1 MRIIFAFLTIIAVVA
16 IFYSF
21 GKTSIEEI
29 GGWAN
34 IQDYF
39 ASFQI
44 QTKTSQ
50 EKSSKTQSTN
60 IKSVGTASVVPLK
73 SEPFILIETY
83 ITSGPEEGEIIE
95 NNNQI
100 TFEFDGEIL
109 IGEAKERISF
119 ETKYEGFDDDWVK
132 TSSKK
137 RTVNLPPGPKEYKFL
152 VRAKTKNSADLTPAS
167 RTFKINTSPYFGK
180 VKISGTRA
188 QTSSHP
194 SLITLSSRL
203 KKEEKINITGWRI
216 KGRQGKIVI
225 PQGREKPLPGL
236 YGFIPKGNIFIER
249 SDRIYLLSGSNP
261 MGGTKNGFRP
271 NKCFGYFLNY
281 RNFYPSFSKS
291 CPRSKLEDV
300 SHLEPYCQD
309 FILRLSRCEIPD
321 YSDNLEVA
329 YSSQCT
335 SYIQDR
341 FNYNGCFKYH
351 SRDEDFL
358 KNSWYIYVGSNIVN
372 KLHDTLYLLDRD
384 GLIVDKRLY

>member
-1 MRIIFAFLTIIAVVA
+1 MRVIFAFLTIIAVIA

-21 GKTSIEEI
+21 GKTSFQEI
-29 GGWAN
+29 GEWEN
-34 IQDYF
+34 VRDYL

-50 EKSSKTQSTN
+50 KKSLKTQSTN

-73 SEPFILIETY
+73 SEPFILIDTY

-95 NNNQI
+95 DTNKV

-109 IGEAKERISF
+109 IGGAKERISF

-188 QTSSHP
+188 KTSSRP

-225 PQGREKPLPGL
+225 PQGREKLLPGP
-236 YGFIPKGNIFIER
+236 YGFIPKGNIFIKK
-249 SDRIYLLSGSNP
+249 SDTIYLLSSSNP
-261 MGGTKNGFRP
+261 LGGTKNGFRL

-281 RNFYPSFSKS
+281 QSFYPSFSKR
-291 CPRSKLEDV
+291 CPRPTLEEIP
-300 SHLEPYCQD
+300 HLGPYCQD
-309 FILRLSRCEIPD
+309 FVLRVSRCSVPD
-321 YSDNLEVA
+321 YSDNPEVA
-329 YSSQCT
+329 DSSQCT

-358 KNSWYIYVGSNIVN
+358 KNSWYIYIGSDIIN
-372 KLHDTLYLLDRD
+372 KLHDTLYLLDQN